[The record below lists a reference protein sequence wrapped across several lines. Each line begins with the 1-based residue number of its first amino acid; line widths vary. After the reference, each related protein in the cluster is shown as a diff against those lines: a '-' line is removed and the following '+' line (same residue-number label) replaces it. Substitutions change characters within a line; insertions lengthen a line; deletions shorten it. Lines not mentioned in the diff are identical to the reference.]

1 MLKNKKIR
9 TIFLL
14 ALILVSILGINYT
27 QGMQNYQKL
36 DFETGIVTASA
47 LNVRKG
53 PSTSYDVITQ
63 IYKNEYIRI
72 FAKIGDWYVIQTKK
86 DYIGAVN
93 SNYVRA
99 IYQNADTKD
108 NNTTNNI
115 TTSGLTND
123 EKETLDLINEQR
135 IAARLAR
142 VNYRWRVTKYS
153 KNKSTRYGRQ

>member
-1 MLKNKKIR
+1 
-9 TIFLL
+9 
-14 ALILVSILGINYT
+14 
-27 QGMQNYQKL
+27 MQNYQKL

-142 VNYRWRVTKYS
+142 VNYR
-153 KNKSTRYGRQ
+153 

>member
-1 MLKNKKIR
+1 MNKKIKIGYNFCNFIYRRFFMLKNKKIR

-63 IYKNEYIRI
+63 IYKNICQ
-72 FAKIGDWYVIQTKK
+72 DW
-86 DYIGAVN
+86 
-93 SNYVRA
+93 
-99 IYQNADTKD
+99 
-108 NNTTNNI
+108 
-115 TTSGLTND
+115 
-123 EKETLDLINEQR
+123 
-135 IAARLAR
+135 RL
-142 VNYRWRVTKYS
+142 VCYPN
-153 KNKSTRYGRQ
+153 